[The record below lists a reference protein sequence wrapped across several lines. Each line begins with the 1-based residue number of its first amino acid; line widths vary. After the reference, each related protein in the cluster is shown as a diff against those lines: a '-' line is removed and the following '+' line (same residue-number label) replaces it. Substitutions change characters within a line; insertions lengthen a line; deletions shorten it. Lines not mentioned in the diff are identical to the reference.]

1 MIRIK
6 KIIYITL
13 LSLVFI
19 FKIAN
24 AEISDSLFV
33 TVGNK
38 AITKSDVVNEIKII
52 LIINNESYSD
62 DKRENLHDI
71 AIKSII
77 KRSVKQIAIGKND
90 LLRFDK
96 KDLIN
101 ELEKMATKINVDL
114 ETFKNICSS
123 NELDFSLIEDQVKTE
138 LLWNSLI
145 FHLYKSRISVNAE
158 EINDQLKLIQSK
170 KEIEEFLI
178 SEIVISSVEAD
189 QLKTKINEV
198 KEKIKNEGFNNVA
211 MNLSISTTAINGG
224 DMGWLNENQMP
235 EKIKTIVMTTPVGNI
250 TEPILLS
257 RGILLLKIRNRRK
270 IQKKSIEET
279 KNELVN
285 LEKTKILN
293 MYSLSHYD
301 SLRRSVAVNFLNE

>member
-1 MIRIK
+1 MSRNS
-6 KIIYITL
+6 IY
-13 LSLVFI
+13 S
-19 FKIAN
+19 
-24 AEISDSLFV
+24 
-33 TVGNK
+33 
-38 AITKSDVVNEIKII
+38 
-52 LIINNESYSD
+52 
-62 DKRENLHDI
+62 
-71 AIKSII
+71 
-77 KRSVKQIAIGKND
+77 KQIHSAKNPNSHSLAIEKND